1 MTTEAK
7 KPIKIV
13 VVEDEVLYNNII
25 SKALVQEGKIQVLGN
40 YTSAEQAGRE
50 IPQLQ
55 PDVALIDIELG
66 SEING
71 IDLALELRDV
81 LSNLGIVLL
90 SNHIKISFA
99 NILAREKLKGWAYLL
114 KKSLEDITTLHRAIF
129 SVVQGGV
136 VLDEKLVE
144 KLSRSN
150 STNVLTPRQREI
162 LGLVSQ
168 GHINSAIAEKLN
180 LSRRSV
186 ENQLNDIYDKL
197 EIKNK
202 NINPRVKAVLMYL
215 ENRIW

>member
-1 MTTEAK
+1 MITGK
-7 KPIKIV
+7 KQPIKIV
-13 VVEDEVLYNNII
+13 VVEDELFYNSII
-25 SKALVQEGKIQVLGN
+25 SKALTQEGDIQVLGS
-40 YTSAEQAGRE
+40 YTSVQQASKE
-50 IPQLQ
+50 IPLLQ

-71 IDLALELRDV
+71 IDLALELRDE
-81 LSNLGIVLL
+81 LNNLGIVLL

-129 SVVQGGV
+129 SVMQGEI
-136 VLDEKLVE
+136 VLDEKLVQ
-144 KLSRSN
+144 KLSDAN
-150 STNVLTPRQREI
+150 TTDVLTPRQQEI

-168 GHINSAIAEKLN
+168 GYINLAIAEKLN

-202 NINPRVKAVLMYL
+202 GINPRVKAVLMYL
-215 ENRIW
+215 ENQI

>member
-1 MTTEAK
+1 MTAETEK
-7 KPIKIV
+7 SIKIV
-13 VVEDEVLYNNII
+13 VIEDEILYNDII
-25 SKALVQEGKIQVLGN
+25 SKALVQEGDIQVLGN
-40 YTSAEQAGRE
+40 YTSAQQASQE

-71 IDLALELRDV
+71 IDLALELRDK
-81 LSNLGIVLL
+81 LSDLGIVLL
-90 SNHIKISFA
+90 SNHIKVSFA

-114 KKSLEDITTLHRAIF
+114 KKSLEDIATLHRAIF
-129 SVVQGGV
+129 SVMQGEI

-144 KLSRSN
+144 KLSNSD
-150 STNVLTPRQREI
+150 STNILTPRQREI

-168 GHINSAIAEKLN
+168 GHINMVIAEKLN

-186 ENQLNDIYDKL
+186 ENQLNEIYDKL
-197 EIKNK
+197 AIKNK

-215 ENRIW
+215 ENQA

>member
-1 MTTEAK
+1 MTAETG

-13 VVEDEVLYNNII
+13 VVEDEVLYNDII
-25 SKALVQEGKIQVLGN
+25 SKALIQEGNIQVLGN
-40 YTSAEQAGRE
+40 YTSAKQASQE

-55 PDVALIDIELG
+55 PDVALLDIELDC
-66 SEING
+66 ETNG
-71 IDLALELRDV
+71 IDLALELRDK
-81 LSNLGIVLL
+81 LSDLGIVLL

-114 KKSLEDITTLHRAIF
+114 KRSLEDITTLHRAIF

-144 KLSRSN
+144 KLSN
-150 STNVLTPRQREI
+150 TNTTNVLTPRQWEI

-168 GHINSAIAEKLN
+168 GHVNLAIAEKLS

-186 ENQLNDIYDKL
+186 ENHLNEIYDKL

-202 NINPRVKAVLMYL
+202 SINPRVKAVLMYL
-215 ENRIW
+215 ENQI